1 MKSLKILSAFLLFAA
16 VACEEPET
24 LVTNIIN
31 ADGSI
36 LRRIEMRNVKN
47 NFNADN
53 IQVPFDST
61 WNISDTIEVNEK
73 GDTTWIKTAEKLFS
87 DPEEIN
93 TLYSVD
99 QGPDKK
105 AIRQISVSR
114 RFRWFYT
121 SYRFSEEI
129 KKELQYGF
137 PVKDYLN
144 EEELQFFYYPESLSE
159 ERLNGPDSLK
169 YKAMSDTIDQ
179 KSERWL
185 FHSLV
190 SEWIGRFGQLTRNKG
205 EEIVGGELRSREK
218 EILELYDQNAQ
229 NFDSLVESGVLLKK
243 VIGVENAAKYKTESD
258 SAFKMVSDGFWL
270 NFSGYSVQVKM
281 PGKLTGTNG
290 FPDNNKMLLWPVR
303 SELFLTQDYLMF
315 AESKVQNVWAW
326 IVTGIFIFFV
336 FTGLI
341 FRNIKK
347 G

>member
-1 MKSLKILSAFLLFAA
+1 MKSLKKIFALLLFTA
-16 VACEEPET
+16 VSCEEPET

-31 ADGSI
+31 TDGSV
-36 LRRIEMRNVKN
+36 LRRIEMRNVKD
-47 NFNADN
+47 NFSADN
-53 IQVPFDST
+53 VQVPFDST

-93 TLYSVD
+93 TLYSND
-99 QGPDKK
+99 QGSDRK
-105 AIRQISVSR
+105 AVRQISVSR
-114 RFRWFYT
+114 RFRWFHT
-121 SYRFSEEI
+121 SYKFSEEI
-129 KKELQYGF
+129 KSELQYGF
-137 PVKDYLN
+137 PLKDYLN

-159 ERLNGPDSLK
+159 ERLNGTDSLK
-169 YKAMSDTIDQ
+169 YKALSDTID
-179 KSERWL
+179 KKTERWL

-190 SEWIGRFGQLTRNKG
+190 SEWIGRFGQLTRNNGG
-205 EEIVGGELRSREK
+205 EKVGDELRSKEK
-218 EILELYDQNAQ
+218 EILDLYDQNNQ
-229 NFDSLVESGVLLKK
+229 NFDSLVESGALLKN
-243 VIGVENAAKYKTESD
+243 VIGDENAAKYKSESD
-258 SAFKMVSDGFWL
+258 SAFKIVSDGLWL

-303 SELFLTQDYLMF
+303 SEFFLTQDYQMW

-326 IVTGIFIFFV
+326 VVTGIFVFFV

-341 FRNIKK
+341 FRNNKK